1 MDDFEHPILRHGRY
15 RLLALS
21 RQPRYS
27 PDGIRAYAVTN
38 LAGDRLREADP
49 KLLDDYPPSQYIAA
63 LDAVDGYAPYRE
75 MGAARATAREI
86 ATRAAAVRHE
96 Q

>member
-38 LAGDRLREADP
+38 LAGDRLREEP
-49 KLLDDYPPSQYIAA
+49 TLA
-63 LDAVDGYAPYRE
+63 LAKDWMDACVARDAR
-75 MGAARATAREI
+75 AARLPFPSAGR
-86 ATRAAAVRHE
+86 TRR
-96 Q
+96 